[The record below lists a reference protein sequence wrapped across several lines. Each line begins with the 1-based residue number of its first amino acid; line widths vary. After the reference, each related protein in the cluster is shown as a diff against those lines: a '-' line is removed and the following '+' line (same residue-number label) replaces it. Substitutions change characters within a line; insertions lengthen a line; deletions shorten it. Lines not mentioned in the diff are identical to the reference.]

1 MVDFKFQL
9 NRQGVRG
16 QRGEKGDTGFSP
28 VISEK
33 TNTDTEYVLH
43 IQNETDETSFDT
55 PNLKE
60 GLIPEDLGG
69 TVVRYNRETGK
80 QYYGEIDNATEEVAG
95 VVKLEPE
102 LTTLN
107 PRSETSVLT
116 AQAAADHYAS
126 LAGDNSFTGEN
137 GFVKGISVKS
147 IIGNDPDGLT
157 IVQNN
162 ESKIS
167 LTDYA
172 VSIGRNT
179 LPLILNGTTVTKNGN
194 EVLSVADVDGTTIKI
209 QDGKLHV
216 IGGGGGSGDVTAAG
230 DNTFT
235 GNNVFNGQV
244 VFESGVC
251 NANKAEYL
259 TEEDVDNQ
267 TIQVVDGKLHAN
279 LDELGNEVNDLSGRV
294 TATEADILTL
304 KTSVSMKQTKLT
316 AGNNITLTDLSDG
329 TVCIDSTGGGGTGDI
344 PIATTTTAGKV
355 KPDGKRITVADD
367 GTIDTP
373 NAVQF
378 NEYNYIPY
386 DRSAMSLTVSGTQ
399 YRRDVN
405 FSIIADGYGTLRGG
419 QITLTSMDTNL
430 PNRNGVWI
438 RSDILSGNDT
448 DGYTIGDHALYLSY
462 YSGYNL
468 YSTHAAIG
476 GGTNGRLK
484 IFSDPETYPVMGLE
498 FTENNLAYRKS
509 DGTKIDLLAGGTPT
523 VIDGG
528 DSTTT

>member
-126 LAGDNSFTGEN
+126 LTGNNSFTGEN

-147 IIGNDPDGLT
+147 IVGNDPDGLT

-194 EVLSVADVDGTTIKI
+194 EVLSVADVDGTTIEI

-216 IGGGGGSGDVTAAG
+216 IGGGGSSGDVTAAG

-235 GNNVFNGQV
+235 GNNTFNGQV
-244 VFESGVC
+244 IFNSGVC

-279 LDELGNEVNDLSGRV
+279 LDELGNEVNGLSGRV

-304 KTSVSMKQTKLT
+304 KTSVGMKQTKLT
-316 AGNNITLTDLSDG
+316 AGNNITLTDLTDG
-329 TVCIDSTGGGGTGDI
+329 TVRIDSTGGGGTGDV

-355 KPDGKRITVADD
+355 KPDGTTITITDD
-367 GTIDTP
+367 GTISAVGGGSAPTNMVTTDTAQTITGYKTISGNLIQEDGMWKEFSTRYFSFGTDGNIDRTP
-373 NAVQF
+373 AIRVNSSSGGLQFKNAAGSNTFYLGNNNFILSDDSYYTSIRSNQSEGCKIHF
-378 NEYNYIPY
+378 GSFSYYGELTINEKE
-386 DRSAMSLTVSGTQ
+386 LTF
-399 YRRDVN
+399 RDVFGN
-405 FSIIADGYGTLRGG
+405 T
-419 QITLTSMDTNL
+419 TNL
-430 PNRNGVWI
+430 LTR
-438 RSDILSGNDT
+438 
-448 DGYTIGDHALYLSY
+448 
-462 YSGYNL
+462 
-468 YSTHAAIG
+468 
-476 GGTNGRLK
+476 
-484 IFSDPETYPVMGLE
+484 E
-498 FTENNLAYRKS
+498 
-509 DGTKIDLLAGGTPT
+509 TPT

-528 DSTTT
+528 DSTSS

>member
-126 LAGDNSFTGEN
+126 LTGDNSFTGEN
-137 GFVKGISVKS
+137 GFVKGISVNS

-167 LTDYA
+167 LTNYA

-209 QDGKLHV
+209 QDGKLHA

-329 TVCIDSTGGGGTGDI
+329 TVCIDSTGGGGTPDNMVTTDTEQTITGLKYFQ
-344 PIATTTTAGKV
+344 PASEAT
-355 KPDGKRITVADD
+355 
-367 GTIDTP
+367 
-373 NAVQF
+373 
-378 NEYNYIPY
+378 
-386 DRSAMSLTVSGTQ
+386 
-399 YRRDVN
+399 
-405 FSIIADGYGTLRGG
+405 
-419 QITLTSMDTNL
+419 
-430 PNRNGVWI
+430 NGVKAGLAVGNLRI
-438 RSDILSGNDT
+438 GTDAYISPNPVLSGDSIRIVDSTGRGIARFYNSETIELGGDT
-448 DGYTIGDHALYLSY
+448 STLDLICSAYTVNLKARGSLNWIGNLTIGGNS
-462 YSGYNL
+462 
-468 YSTHAAIG
+468 
-476 GGTNGRLK
+476 LK
-484 IFSDPETYPVMGLE
+484 YTSARGET
-498 FTENNLAYRKS
+498 T
-509 DGTKIDLLAGGTPT
+509 DLLAGGTPT